1 MLVESLPDLF
11 CAVGGFIPLLEEVC
25 EGGKVKII
33 NMHALILH
41 YVTAWNQLVKLFV
54 YKTASLAKSA
64 KSESSIK
71 LCAKVGC
78 S

>member
-11 CAVGGFIPLLEEVC
+11 CAVGGLVPLLEDVR

-41 YVTAWNQLVKLFV
+41 YTEHGHKLRF
-54 YKTASLAKSA
+54 
-64 KSESSIK
+64 
-71 LCAKVGC
+71 
-78 S
+78 